1 MEKVEIDLFDGEES
15 DLFGEEEEDLFPT
28 FNPPTKN
35 QKQGEINEQ
44 QEEEQ
49 QER

>member
-1 MEKVEIDLFDGEES
+1 MEKVEKDLFDGEED
-15 DLFGEEEEDLFPT
+15 DLFGEEENDLFPT

-35 QKQGEINEQ
+35 QTQGENNEQ

>member
-1 MEKVEIDLFDGEES
+1 MEKVEKDLFDGEES
-15 DLFGEEEEDLFPT
+15 ELFVEEEEDLFPT

-35 QKQGEINEQ
+35 QTHGEINEQ

-49 QER
+49 QKR